1 MGYRDIVEA
10 EDGGQAWATL
20 GSTKIDL
27 LLTDWNMPVM
37 NGLELLTTVR
47 HQPGYEHLPVLL
59 FTGRNTKDD
68 VVNAARSGASG
79 YLIKPFTAQ
88 QFMGKVRELIGK
100 DLRGQPFEKEQVS
113 LPQYASHLP
122 GDHRTDDL
130 ATPRPRRR
138 AGACSAGRRSVP

>member
-1 MGYRDIVEA
+1 MLRGWDQHKGVMKILLADDTPAIRNFISTVLRQMGYRDIVEA

-37 NGLELLTTVR
+37 NGLELLTKVR

-88 QFMGKVRELIGK
+88 QFMGKVREL
-100 DLRGQPFEKEQVS
+100 
-113 LPQYASHLP
+113 
-122 GDHRTDDL
+122 
-130 ATPRPRRR
+130 
-138 AGACSAGRRSVP
+138 